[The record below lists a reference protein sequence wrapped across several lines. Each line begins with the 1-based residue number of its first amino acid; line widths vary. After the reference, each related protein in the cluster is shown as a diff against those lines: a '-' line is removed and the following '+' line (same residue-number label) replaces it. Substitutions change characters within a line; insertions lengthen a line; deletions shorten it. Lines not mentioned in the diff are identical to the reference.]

1 MNNSQK
7 TIYGIL
13 AFLPVVI
20 GILIAIQVL
29 STLSEIIPSSFHDE
43 PNPKEVFETVLPL
56 ITLGIFAGLLS
67 LSSLIV
73 YIVHAVNNKGIE
85 SGERIMWILFFIF
98 IHGISEPIYF
108 LLKIVNQKPKTD
120 EIT

>member
-13 AFLPVVI
+13 AFVPIVM
-20 GILIAIQVL
+20 GILITIQVL
-29 STLSEIIPSSFHDE
+29 STISEFVPESIYDK
-43 PNPKEVFETVLPL
+43 PNPKHVFETMLPL
-56 ITLGIFAGLLS
+56 ITLGIFAGLIS

-85 SGERIMWILFFIF
+85 SGERIMWILLFIF
-98 IHGISEPIYF
+98 INGISEPIYF
-108 LLKIVNQKPKTD
+108 LLRIVNQRPKID
-120 EIT
+120 DIA